1 MGWIKNPLR
10 TPTQIIN
17 RKFLAIDFRGETV
30 VMMRTRYWYL
40 NRLFSVGLV
49 ALLSSSCGEKSEWT
63 EEGSNE
69 DGRSGLVSPSAS
81 AVPGN
86 GGVGGITWP
95 ELDAL
100 EKVAFMAGVL
110 AENKDREG
118 LLHQRTAI
126 LEMGWAVSPKT
137 MPENATNQ
145 DHVHKLIGDLSRLV
159 NGMARSDM
167 SDERLFA
174 LAAGLYPVVEE
185 LIKASGVSRNS
196 VD

>member
-17 RKFLAIDFRGETV
+17 RKFLAIDFCGETV

>member
-17 RKFLAIDFRGETV
+17 RKFLAIDFRRETV

-196 VD
+196 AN

>member
-1 MGWIKNPLR
+1 
-10 TPTQIIN
+10 
-17 RKFLAIDFRGETV
+17 
-30 VMMRTRYWYL
+30 MMRTRYWYL

-63 EEGSNE
+63 EEGSDE

-81 AVPGN
+81 AVSGN

>member
-196 VD
+196 AN

>member
-86 GGVGGITWP
+86 RGVGGITWP

>member
-1 MGWIKNPLR
+1 MEQKHAPDNHVDYY
-10 TPTQIIN
+10 
-17 RKFLAIDFRGETV
+17 RKSLAIDFCGETV
-30 VMMRTRYWYL
+30 VIMRAHHWYF

-49 ALLSSSCGEKSEWT
+49 ALLFSSCGEKSEWT
-63 EEGSNE
+63 EE
-69 DGRSGLVSPSAS
+69 RSDEGIRPGLVGHSAS
-81 AVPGN
+81 AVSEN

-95 ELDAL
+95 ELNAL

-126 LEMGWAVSPKT
+126 LEVGWAVSPKT

-145 DHVHKLIGDLSRLV
+145 DHVHKLLGDLSRLV

-196 VD
+196 AN